1 MTDKKVELNE
11 ENLEGVAGG
20 VGDVNVDTD
29 IDVDTTKKDN
39 NSSSEDAKNV
49 NSTVNTT
56 KRDITNTNTDSIQK
70 IGMQGNGNK
79 VDGKIKMS

>member
-11 ENLEGVAGG
+11 ESLEGVAGG